1 MQFQNDRD
9 SVEREDSVGG
19 FLADLGFDIVGD
31 LVPDSLIGFIVLMV
45 SIVGVL
51 IVRSA
56 MNE

>member
-45 SIVGVL
+45 VIVGVL
-51 IVRSA
+51 IIRSA